1 MDVGRIEL
9 HEATAAH
16 VRALLPRLRDDDRNE
31 IHAARVTCKAA
42 LWRSWKGSHLRTA
55 ALVDGEIAAIW
66 GCGGTLLG
74 DVGRPWLLTAPACER
89 VPLAFVKI
97 GRDEARRMLA
107 VHERLEGCVA
117 VWHFRAIRTLVLMGF
132 RLGGEVVLPNGS
144 RFLGFTMERG

>member
-31 IHAARVTCKAA
+31 IHAAGFTCKQA

-66 GCGGTLLG
+66 GCGGPLLG

-97 GRDEARRMLA
+97 GRLEARRMLA
-107 VHERLEGCVA
+107 VHERLIGLVLGSH
-117 VWHFRAIRTLVLMGF
+117 WRAIRTLTLMGF
-132 RLGGEVVLPNGS
+132 QLGHSVYLPGGAE
-144 RFLGFTMERG
+144 FLEFFKRRN

>member
-1 MDVGRIEL
+1 MIEL
-9 HEATAAH
+9 APATAEH
-16 VRALLPRLRDDDRNE
+16 VRALLPRLRADDVSE
-31 IHAARVTCKAA
+31 IQAAGLTCKRA

-74 DVGRPWLLTAPACER
+74 GVGRPWLLTAPACER
-89 VPLAFVKI
+89 VPLAFVQI

-117 VWHFRAIRTLVLMGF
+117 AWHFRAIRTLALMGF
-132 RLGGEVVLPNGS
+132 RLGGEVVLPNDG
-144 RFLGFTMERG
+144 RFLRFTMERG